1 MKNIYRYPAI
11 ILLVI
16 GALTVFFAFQLPRVE
31 LDNNNFRFI
40 SPNDPAR
47 KVSEYIDDTFG
58 SSLFI
63 LVGLKR
69 YYGDVF
75 EASFLETIREYVDRV
90 ERIEIIDPVSSIVN
104 ADYITGSADTI
115 TVEKLL
121 PDDFSGTKEEIAVL
135 KQRLLSWDLYRRSL
149 VSDDFTAT
157 QILVPM
163 NIANEDA
170 GKPEVVDSFI
180 QVRDIAREMF
190 DGRAEVY
197 VTGIPVIS
205 ATINEA
211 VRADLLLLV
220 PLVILVVLVV
230 LFFSFRRFS
239 AVILPLLT
247 VFVAAV
253 WSVGAMPFF
262 DIKLSVISTVLPVI
276 LVAVGSAYGIHVI
289 THYREELGTFAGIPK
304 KEPDREGHFELVYA
318 MVKKIR
324 KPVFLAALTTFVG
337 FSSFCFTTVLPIRE
351 FGFFAS
357 FGVMVSFAVAMTM
370 IPSLIILRGPERKS
384 FGTEPPA
391 EEGLFSRSIGRFFT
405 AVAMRKGLVLFC
417 SSVLVL
423 ASVLGASK
431 LIIDNVFIEY
441 FKSDTDISKSDR
453 FIREK
458 FGGSKVVSV
467 VAEAD
472 SSETLLGP
480 ESLAAMDSLAA
491 YLETSVPEVGKVM
504 GFTDLVKR
512 VNQVFNVDESPGGLR
527 PSGGDSASG
536 FDGEP
541 SFGFSDEPASGF
553 EGESAFGFG
562 DESASGFGGEP
573 SFGFGD
579 EPASGFEGESAFG
592 FGGEPSFGF
601 GDESASGPDADSV
614 DARPSGEEAWTIS
627 ELTELLGRASH
638 SGRNRNMDAGELVWE
653 LKKLINYE
661 GASYYEIPSDPARYG
676 KTSAGELSALVSNYL
691 ILLSGDIDSYANDPL
706 EPTAIK
712 STVQLRT
719 LGEADTGRAIEEIRR
734 FVKANF
740 PASVNVTIGGSAMV
754 ESSLN
759 RQVVQS
765 QVISVILSL
774 VLVFIIIAVSNRSL
788 AGGLIGIV
796 PLSIS
801 ILINFAVMGFLGI
814 KLNIGTSMIASLAVG
829 IGIDYT
835 IHYMEAFKRELA
847 ELGITDLARLDKNP
861 LEKRNFLGKSFA
873 VSGKAIII
881 NAVSVGAGFA
891 VLIFSRFNMLGDF
904 GLLIALT
911 MGTSALVSLT
921 VIPALLLSIKPGFIY
936 KNNRSSV

>member
-1 MKNIYRYPAI
+1 MKKIYRYPIA

-16 GALTVFFAFQLPRVE
+16 GAITFFFASRLPQVE

-40 SPNDPAR
+40 SPDDPAR
-47 KVSEYIDDTFG
+47 RVSEYIDDTFG

-63 LVGLKR
+63 LVGLR
-69 YYGDVF
+69 RHYGDVF

-90 ERIEIIDPVSSIVN
+90 EQIEIIDPVSSIVN
-104 ADYITGSADTI
+104 ADYITGSADAI

-121 PDDFSGTKEEIAVL
+121 PDDFSGTKEEIAAL
-135 KQRLLSWDLYRRSL
+135 KERILSWDMYRRSL
-149 VSDDFTAT
+149 ISDDFTAT

-163 NIANEDA
+163 NISNEDA

-211 VRADLLLLV
+211 VRSDLRLLV

-230 LFFSFRRFS
+230 LFFSFRRLS

-247 VFVAAV
+247 VLIAAV

-289 THYREELGTFAGIPK
+289 THYREDFAASSGVTGRELS
-304 KEPDREGHFELVYA
+304 REDHFELVCA
-318 MVKKIR
+318 TVNKIR
-324 KPVFLAALTTFVG
+324 KPVFLAALTTFAG

-357 FGVMVSFAVAMTM
+357 FGVLASFAVAMTM
-370 IPSLIILRGPERKS
+370 IPALVILRGPERKS
-384 FGTEPPA
+384 FGEKSGAEEVPFGR
-391 EEGLFSRSIGRFFT
+391 EEGLFARSAGRFFT
-405 AVAMRKGLVLFC
+405 VIAMRKGLVLFC
-417 SSVLVL
+417 SSVLILV
-423 ASVLGASK
+423 SVLGASR

-441 FKSDTDISKSDR
+441 FKNDTDISKSDR

-458 FGGSKVVSV
+458 FGGSKIVSV

-472 SSETLLGP
+472 SSEILLGP
-480 ESLAAMDSLAA
+480 ESLGAMDSLAA
-491 YLETSVPEVGKVM
+491 YLEREVPEVGRVV

-512 VNQVFNVDESPGGLR
+512 INQVFNVDESPSGLR
-527 PSGGDSASG
+527 PTEDPGGTAFGFGDDSAFSNEPAFG

-541 SFGFSDEPASGF
+541 
-553 EGESAFGFG
+553 AFGFG
-562 DESASGFGGEP
+562 ADTFVFGGGPAPGP
-573 SFGFGD
+573 S
-579 EPASGFEGESAFG
+579 A
-592 FGGEPSFGF
+592 
-601 GDESASGPDADSV
+601 ADSANAAANATV
-614 DARPSGEEAWTIS
+614 DTPANAGFPGEKAWTIA
-627 ELTELLGRASH
+627 ELTELLSRASR
-638 SGRNRNMDAGELVWE
+638 SGRNREIDAGEFVWE
-653 LKKLINYE
+653 LKKLVNYE

-676 KTSAGELSALVSNYL
+676 KTRPEELSALVSNYL

-719 LGEADTGRAIEEIRR
+719 LGEADTGRALEEIRN
-734 FVKANF
+734 FVTANF
-740 PASVNVTIGGSAMV
+740 PASINVTIGGSAMV

-765 QVISVILSL
+765 QIISVIISL
-774 VLVFIIIAVSNRSL
+774 VLVFIIIAVSNRSV
-788 AGGLIGIV
+788 AGGLVGIV

-835 IHYMEAFKRELA
+835 IHYMEAFKREVA
-847 ELGITDLARLDKNP
+847 ELGITDLALLNKNP
-861 LEKRNFLGKSFA
+861 KDKRNFLGRSFA

-921 VIPALLLSIKPGFIY
+921 VIPALLLAIKPGFVY
-936 KNNRSSV
+936 KNRSVI

>member
-1 MKNIYRYPAI
+1 MVKMEKIYRHPIAV
-11 ILLVI
+11 LVVI
-16 GALTVFFAFQLPRVE
+16 GAITVFFASQLPRVE

-40 SPNDPAR
+40 SPDDPAR
-47 KVSEYIDDTFG
+47 KVSAYIDDTFG

-69 YYGDVF
+69 HYGDVF
-75 EASFLETIREYVDRV
+75 EASFLETIREYV
-90 ERIEIIDPVSSIVN
+90 EKIEQIEIIDPVSSIVN
-104 ADYITGSADTI
+104 ADYITGTSDTL

-121 PDDFSGTKEEIAVL
+121 PGDFSGSGEEIAVL
-135 KQRLLSWDLYRRSL
+135 KKRLLSWDMYRRSL

-170 GKPEVVDSFI
+170 GRPEVVDSFI

-211 VRADLLLLV
+211 VRSDLRLLV
-220 PLVILVVLVV
+220 PLVVLVV
-230 LFFSFRRFS
+230 LVTLFFSFRRLS
-239 AVILPLLT
+239 AIILPLLT
-247 VFVAAV
+247 VLVAAV
-253 WSVGAMPFF
+253 WSVGAMPLF

-289 THYREELGTFAGIPK
+289 THYREDLRSAGIQA
-304 KEPDREGHFELVYA
+304 DREEHFKLVYA
-318 MVKKIR
+318 LVRKIG

-357 FGVMVSFAVAMTM
+357 FGVLVSFAVAMTM
-370 IPSLIILRGPERKS
+370 IPALVILRGPERK
-384 FGTEPPA
+384 GPGVEA
-391 EEGLFSRSIGRFFT
+391 EESRFDRIVDRFFT
-405 AVAMRKGLVLFC
+405 AIAMRKGVVLFC
-417 SSVLVL
+417 SSVLLLV
-423 ASVLGASK
+423 SVLGASR

-441 FKSDTDISKSDR
+441 FKSDTDIAKSDR

-467 VAEAD
+467 AAEAD
-472 SSETLLGP
+472 SSEILLGP

-491 YLETSVPEVGKVM
+491 YLENNVPEVGKVM

-512 VNQVFNVDESPGGLR
+512 MNQVLNVGESPDGLR
-527 PSGGDSASG
+527 PPENDFVAGSADEPAFGFDNEPAFG

-541 SFGFSDEPASGF
+541 AFGFDDEPALGSGA
-553 EGESAFGFG
+553 ESAP
-562 DESASGFGGEP
+562 DTAASGE
-573 SFGFGD
+573 D
-579 EPASGFEGESAFG
+579 R
-592 FGGEPSFGF
+592 
-601 GDESASGPDADSV
+601 V
-614 DARPSGEEAWTIS
+614 SGEDRTRGEKFLSVS
-627 ELTELLGRASH
+627 EMTELLSRAFR
-638 SGRNRNMDAGELVWE
+638 SGRSRETDLGGLLWE
-653 LKKLINYE
+653 LEKLVNYE

-676 KTSAGELSALVSNYL
+676 KTRPEELSALVANYL
-691 ILLSGDIDSYANDPL
+691 VLLSGDIDSYSNDPL

-719 LGEADTGRAIEEIRR
+719 LGEADTGRALDEIRR
-734 FVKANF
+734 FVSANF
-740 PASVNVTIGGSAMV
+740 PSSLKVTIGGSALV

-759 RQVVQS
+759 RQVVRS
-765 QVISVILSL
+765 QLISVILSL
-774 VLVFIIIAVSNRSL
+774 VLVFVIIAVSNKSIT
-788 AGGLIGIV
+788 GGLIGIV

-847 ELGITDLARLDKNP
+847 ELGITNLALLEKNP
-861 LEKRNFLGKSFA
+861 GEKRNFLNKTFA

-921 VIPALLLSIKPGFIY
+921 VIPALLLALKPGFVY
-936 KNNRSSV
+936 ENRSVV